1 MPIHHYEAS
10 TTFQISATWGVSRED
25 LLFSRLDDVIELEES
40 NEALDKEMQ
49 EAYVRLMQAAAG
61 EEGEPELDEEQDFE
75 DDYRPQ
81 ESQQDRRQA
90 REKPAMSACKDLVPL
105 GQLVDHQDELDQAQ
119 EQEMAKAEYMKLLR
133 MCVSYTHPD
142 RLFRVQLSKTAKIRL
157 LIIFRKLTALRK
169 EPDGMALLRQF
180 VEIAKHRNL
189 EIVDISMCQR
199 ALDINLRYQQAFRNS
214 VMSSPFYAL
223 IKADMT
229 EEERL
234 SKFRTL
240 MACGAIH

>member
-1 MPIHHYEAS
+1 MTTCRRETS
-10 TTFQISATWGVSRED
+10 TTFQISTTWSTYRED

-49 EAYVRLMQAAAG
+49 EAYVRLMQATYG
-61 EEGEPELDEEQDFE
+61 EDGEPESGEQDFE
-75 DDYRPQ
+75 GYMPQ
-81 ESQQDRRQA
+81 ESQRECRPSQ
-90 REKPAMSACKDLVPL
+90 EKPVMSACKDLVPL
-105 GQLVDHQDELDQAQ
+105 GQLVDHQDELDRAQ

-157 LIIFRKLTALRK
+157 LLIFRKLTALRK
-169 EPDGMALLRQF
+169 EPDGMALMRQF

-189 EIVDISMCQR
+189 EILDISTCQR
-199 ALDINLRYQQAFRNS
+199 ALDINLRYQQAYRNS
-214 VMSSPFYAL
+214 VTSSPFYAL

-234 SKFRTL
+234 AKFRTL